1 MRGKT
6 TEVSRIR
13 VFARCWPRIQF
24 YFEHFKVF
32 SFQFWCVGVNDSA
45 ETPLL
50 WIGGISFIISG
61 LRSVL
66 PTVCLILSAVPGT
79 RVTLLWVLKSSLGQL
94 HAESSLII
102 IIFFNMT
109 KGEKWDFL
117 VAQTVKN
124 LPASRRPGFHPWLG
138 WYSEWQP
145 TPVLLP
151 GASHGQRT
159 LAGHSPWG
167 HTESYTTERLT
178 LLLPLKG
185 RNTAWT
191 YPKLHRGSA
200 LNFCFSVRVRMQRR
214 KGKFHTRHRQMAKT
228 AVFASLCIHT
238 LCSVILIFS

>member
-6 TEVSRIR
+6 TEISRIR

-66 PTVCLILSAVPGT
+66 PTVCHILLAVPGT
-79 RVTLLWVLKSSLGQL
+79 RATLLWVLKSSLGQL
-94 HAESSLII
+94 HAESYVII
-102 IIFFNMT
+102 TIFFNMT

-117 VAQTVKN
+117 VAQMVKN
-124 LPASRRPGFHPWLG
+124 LPESRRPGFHPWLG

-151 GASHGQRT
+151 GESHRGPWQATVRGVTQSWILLSDLYYYYHQRGGILHGPT
-159 LAGHSPWG
+159 L
-167 HTESYTTERLT
+167 SYTEG
-178 LLLPLKG
+178 LP
-185 RNTAWT
+185 WT
-191 YPKLHRGSA
+191 SVSLWEYGCRG
-200 LNFCFSVRVRMQRR
+200 
-214 KGKFHTRHRQMAKT
+214 GKEN
-228 AVFASLCIHT
+228 S
-238 LCSVILIFS
+238 